1 MRNVWSQS
9 VRFKFCESWKLQQ
22 PLQVITKTN
31 SRWSLLTIIHIFWKK
46 LPRVWAIF
54 ITLSDFQQKVPLCLT
69 VFWMWLW
76 IRLDLFYCVKTTW
89 LKSWKLSPAPNKFC
103 VLQVTVIIMTDD
115 SDPDSRLIK
124 LVLMHSFLHREDWK
138 RKFFLL
144 LDFFILKT
152 FYTNRKMG
160 FVYLFWTFNVF
171 IVLEKTKGL
180 PRKLFT
186 SNWNLKVS
194 RWFVIIK
201 KIAGLLSFSAPRR

>member
-1 MRNVWSQS
+1 MRKLEITTAIASNYEDQLKVKFTYHYSYILKEATKGLSHIHNPVGLSTKSSIMFDSVLNVTM
-9 VRFKFCESWKLQQ
+9 V
-22 PLQVITKTN
+22 
-31 SRWSLLTIIHIFWKK
+31 
-46 LPRVWAIF
+46 
-54 ITLSDFQQKVPLCLT
+54 
-69 VFWMWLW
+69 
-76 IRLDLFYCVKTTW
+76 RLDLFYCVKTTW

-115 SDPDSRLIK
+115 SDPDLRLIK

-194 RWFVIIK
+194 RWFVFIK